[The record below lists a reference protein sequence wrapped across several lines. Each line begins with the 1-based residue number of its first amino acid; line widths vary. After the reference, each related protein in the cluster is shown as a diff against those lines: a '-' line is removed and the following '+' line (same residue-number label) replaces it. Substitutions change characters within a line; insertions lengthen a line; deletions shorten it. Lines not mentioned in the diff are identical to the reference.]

1 VRLAAAS
8 RSPRVPAD
16 DPLHAAPI
24 EVLAGAVA
32 LSRKM
37 LDAAKAG
44 DWTALAALECE
55 RSRLFGSE
63 LAVTLA
69 GVPANRVLQ
78 FREALATCLRLNDE
92 TAALTA
98 AHMQR
103 LRQLVDAMAATDRT
117 DAPTGPG
124 STTTRSPP
132 PERPPG

>member
-1 VRLAAAS
+1 M
-8 RSPRVPAD
+8 PAD
-16 DPLHAAPI
+16 DPLYAAPI

-44 DWTALAALECE
+44 DWTALAALEGE

-63 LAVTLA
+63 LAATLA

-103 LRQLVDAMAATDRT
+103 LRQLVDAIAATDRT
-117 DAPTGPG
+117 DAPTGLG
-124 STTTRSPP
+124 GTTTRSPP